1 MNFDS
6 KSNTYYWCKRVAR
19 KNANS
24 FFTKWNKKFKG
35 LDIGRPD
42 LKIRCLV
49 LPGENT
55 NDILNISKNAEIF
68 QGDITKIEDCEKFM
82 KNAEEAILFIVQ
94 V

>member
-6 KSNTYYWCKRVAR
+6 NQILITGANGWLGKTLIHSLLNGI
-19 KNANS
+19 KNS
-24 FFTKWNKKFKG
+24 KG

-68 QGDITKIEDCEKFM
+68 KET
-82 KNAEEAILFIVQ
+82 
-94 V
+94 